1 MKNILTKFIVEPSK
15 NLLNMDLENELKIC
29 NHLSNKERNNDSNGN
44 ILSLLKNELR
54 YSLNDEEDK
63 LIKKAISKILIRYST
78 FFNEPASTKFHGA
91 YKGGLIDHSLAVY
104 LAAIRTSIHYGIQAS
119 EVNPIACLFHDIC
132 KVGKYKLI
140 KDNKSDDGFKYV
152 YNNEYNGIEHGA
164 ESLRR
169 LLNIEGVGELIPEPW
184 QIAIAYHMGVFGVSN
199 IEMQNFSTMS
209 ERYPEVL
216 LLHHSDMI
224 ATKIYDL

>member
-1 MKNILTKFIVEPSK
+1 MKNILTKFVDESSK
-15 NLLNMDLENELKIC
+15 KLLMNNELKIY
-29 NHLSNKERNNDSNGN
+29 NHLSNEERNNDSNGK
-44 ILSLLKNELR
+44 ILSLLKDELL
-54 YSLNDEEDK
+54 YSLHDEEDK

-78 FFNEPASTKFHGA
+78 FFDEPASTKFHGA

-104 LAAIRTSIHYGIQAS
+104 LAAIRISIYYGIQAS
-119 EVNPIACLFHDIC
+119 KVNPIACLFHDIC

-140 KDNKSDDGFKYV
+140 KDDKKGDNLFKYI
-152 YNNEYNGIEHGA
+152 YNNECNGIEHCA

-169 LLNIEGVGELIPEPW
+169 LLNVEGVGELIPEPW

-199 IEMQNFSTMS
+199 TEMQNFSTMS

-216 LLHHSDMI
+216 LLHHADMI

>member
-1 MKNILTKFIVEPSK
+1 MKNIFTKFVDESSK
-15 NLLNMDLENELKIC
+15 KLLTNDELKIY
-29 NHLSNKERNNDSNGN
+29 NHLSDKERNNDSNSK
-44 ILSLLKNELR
+44 ILSLLKDELL

-104 LAAIRTSIHYGIQAS
+104 LAAIRTSIYYGIQVS

-140 KDNKSDDGFKYV
+140 KDDKKGDNSFKYI

-169 LLNIEGVGELIPEPW
+169 LLNIEGVSELIPEPW

-199 IEMQNFSTMS
+199 TEMQNFSTMS

-216 LLHHSDMI
+216 LLHHADMI

>member
-1 MKNILTKFIVEPSK
+1 MKNILTKFIDEPSK
-15 NLLNMDLENELKIC
+15 KLLIQNELKIY
-29 NHLSNKERNNDSNGN
+29 NYLSNEERNNNSNDK
-44 ILSLLKNELR
+44 ILSLLKDELL

-63 LIKKAISKILIRYST
+63 LIKRAICKILIKYST

-91 YKGGLIDHSLAVY
+91 YKGGLVDHSLAVY
-104 LAAIRTSIHYGIQAS
+104 LAAIRTSNYYGINPS
-119 EVNPIACLFHDIC
+119 DVNPIACLFHDIC
-132 KVGKYKLI
+132 KVGRYKLV
-140 KDNKSDDGFKYV
+140 KDNKSDDGFKYI
-152 YNNEYNGIEHGA
+152 YNNDYNGIEHGA
-164 ESLRR
+164 ESLRH

-199 IEMQNFSTMS
+199 TEMQNFSTMS

-224 ATKIYDL
+224 ATKIYGL

>member
-1 MKNILTKFIVEPSK
+1 MKNILTKFVDESSE
-15 NLLNMDLENELKIC
+15 NLLSYNESKIY
-29 NHLSNKERNNDSNGN
+29 NHLSNEERNNDSNGK
-44 ILSLLKNELR
+44 ILSLLKDELL
-54 YSLNDEEDK
+54 YSLNDEKDK
-63 LIKKAISKILIRYST
+63 SIKRAVTKILIKYPT

-104 LAAIRTSIHYGIQAS
+104 LAAIKTSIHYGIQAS

-140 KDNKSDDGFKYV
+140 KDNKIDNGFKYV

-169 LLNIEGVGELIPEPW
+169 LLNIEGIGELIPESW

-199 IEMQNFSTMS
+199 TEMQNFSTMS

-216 LLHHSDMI
+216 LLHHADMI
-224 ATKIYDL
+224 ATKIYGL

>member
-1 MKNILTKFIVEPSK
+1 MKNILQSK
-15 NLLNMDLENELKIC
+15 DGRSEELLMRNELKIC
-29 NHLSNKERNNDSNGN
+29 NHLSNEERNNDSNGK
-44 ILSLLKNELR
+44 ILSLLKDELL
-54 YSLNDEEDK
+54 YSLHDEEDK

-78 FFNEPASTKFHGA
+78 FFDEPASTKFHGA

-104 LAAIRTSIHYGIQAS
+104 LAAIRISIYYGIQAS
-119 EVNPIACLFHDIC
+119 EVNQIACLFHDIC

-140 KDNKSDDGFKYV
+140 KDDKKGDNLFKYI
-152 YNNEYNGIEHGA
+152 YNNECNGIEHGA

-169 LLNIEGVGELIPEPW
+169 LLNIEGVGELIPESW
-184 QIAIAYHMGVFGVSN
+184 QIAIAYHMGVFGVSST
-199 IEMQNFSTMS
+199 EMQNFSTMS

-216 LLHHSDMI
+216 LLHHADMI

>member
-1 MKNILTKFIVEPSK
+1 MKNVLTKFVDESSK
-15 NLLNMDLENELKIC
+15 KLLMNNEMKIY
-29 NHLSNKERNNDSNGN
+29 NHLSNEERNNDSNGK
-44 ILSLLKNELR
+44 ILSLLKDELL
-54 YSLNDEEDK
+54 YSLSDEEDK

-104 LAAIRTSIHYGIQAS
+104 LAAIRTSIYYGIQAS

-140 KDNKSDDGFKYV
+140 KDDKKGDNSFKYI
-152 YNNEYNGIEHGA
+152 YNNECNGIEHGA

-199 IEMQNFSTMS
+199 TEMQNFSTMS

-216 LLHHSDMI
+216 LLHHADMI

>member
-1 MKNILTKFIVEPSK
+1 MKNILTKFIDEPSK
-15 NLLNMDLENELKIC
+15 NLLIQNELKIY
-29 NHLSNKERNNDSNGN
+29 NHLSNEERNNNSNDK
-44 ILSLLKNELR
+44 ILSLLKDELL
-54 YSLNDEEDK
+54 YSLNGEEDK
-63 LIKKAISKILIRYST
+63 SIKRAICKILIKYST

-91 YKGGLIDHSLAVY
+91 YRGGLVDHSLAVY
-104 LAAIRTSIHYGIQAS
+104 LAAIRTSNYYGINPS
-119 EVNPIACLFHDIC
+119 DVNPIACLFHDIC

-140 KDNKSDDGFKYV
+140 KDNKSDDGFKYI
-152 YNNEYNGIEHGA
+152 YNNDYNGIEHGA

-169 LLNIEGVGELIPEPW
+169 LLNIEGVGELIPESW

-199 IEMQNFSTMS
+199 TELQNFSTMS

-224 ATKIYDL
+224 ATKIYGL

>member
-1 MKNILTKFIVEPSK
+1 MKNVLTKFVDESSK
-15 NLLNMDLENELKIC
+15 KLLMNDEMKIY
-29 NHLSNKERNNDSNGN
+29 NHLSNEERNNDSNGK
-44 ILSLLKNELR
+44 ILSLLKDELL
-54 YSLNDEEDK
+54 YSLSDEEDK

-104 LAAIRTSIHYGIQAS
+104 LAAIRTSIYYGIQAS

-140 KDNKSDDGFKYV
+140 KDDKKGDNSFKYI
-152 YNNEYNGIEHGA
+152 YNNECNGIEHGA

-199 IEMQNFSTMS
+199 TEMQNFSTMS

-216 LLHHSDMI
+216 LLHHADMI

>member
-1 MKNILTKFIVEPSK
+1 MKNILTKFIDEPSK
-15 NLLNMDLENELKIC
+15 NLLIQNELKIY
-29 NHLSNKERNNDSNGN
+29 NHSSNEERNNNSNDK
-44 ILSLLKNELR
+44 ILSLLKNELI
-54 YSLNDEEDK
+54 YSLNNEEDK
-63 LIKKAISKILIRYST
+63 LIKRAIYKILIKYST

-91 YKGGLIDHSLAVY
+91 YKGGLVDHSLAVY
-104 LAAIRTSIHYGIQAS
+104 LAAIRTSIYYGIQVS

-140 KDNKSDDGFKYV
+140 KDDKKGDNSFKYI

-169 LLNIEGVGELIPEPW
+169 LLNIEGVGELISESW
-184 QIAIAYHMGVFGVSN
+184 QIAIAYHMGVFGVSST
-199 IEMQNFSTMS
+199 EMQNFSTMS

-216 LLHHSDMI
+216 LLHHADMI

>member
-1 MKNILTKFIVEPSK
+1 MKNILQSK
-15 NLLNMDLENELKIC
+15 DGRSEELLTINELKIYQ
-29 NHLSNKERNNDSNGN
+29 HLSNEERNNDSNDK
-44 ILSLLKNELR
+44 ILSLLKDELL

-104 LAAIRTSIHYGIQAS
+104 LAAIRTSIYYGIQAS

-140 KDNKSDDGFKYV
+140 KDDKKGDNSFKYI
-152 YNNEYNGIEHGA
+152 YNNECNGIEHGA

-199 IEMQNFSTMS
+199 TEMQNFSTMS

-216 LLHHSDMI
+216 LLHHADMI
-224 ATKIYDL
+224 ATKIYNL

>member
-1 MKNILTKFIVEPSK
+1 MKNILQSEDGLSEE
-15 NLLNMDLENELKIC
+15 LLTRNKLKIC
-29 NHLSNKERNNDSNGN
+29 QHLSNEERNNDSNGK
-44 ILSLLKNELR
+44 ILSLLKDELL

-63 LIKKAISKILIRYST
+63 SIKRAVSKILIKYPS

-91 YKGGLIDHSLAVY
+91 YKGGLVDHSLAVY
-104 LAAIRTSIHYGIQAS
+104 LAAIKTSINYGIQAS

-140 KDNKSDDGFKYV
+140 KENKNDILLKYV

-169 LLNIEGVGELIPEPW
+169 LLNIESVGKLIPEPW

-199 IEMQNFSTMS
+199 TEMQNFSTMS

-216 LLHHSDMI
+216 LLHHADMI
-224 ATKIYDL
+224 ATKIYGL

>member
-1 MKNILTKFIVEPSK
+1 MKNILIKSVDESSK
-15 NLLNMDLENELKIC
+15 NLLINNELKIC
-29 NHLSNKERNNDSNGN
+29 DHLSNEERNNDSNGK
-44 ILSLLKNELR
+44 ILSLLKDELL
-54 YSLNDEEDK
+54 YSLNDEEHK
-63 LIKKAISKILIRYST
+63 LIKRAISKILIKYST

-91 YKGGLIDHSLAVY
+91 YRGGLIDHSLAVY

-140 KDNKSDDGFKYV
+140 KDDKKGDNSFKYV

-184 QIAIAYHMGVFGVSN
+184 QIAIAYHMGVFGVSST
-199 IEMQNFSTMS
+199 EMQNFSTMS

-216 LLHHSDMI
+216 LLHHADMI

>member
-1 MKNILTKFIVEPSK
+1 MKNIFTKFVDESSK
-15 NLLNMDLENELKIC
+15 KLLMNDELKIC
-29 NHLSNKERNNDSNGN
+29 NHLSDKERNNDSNSK
-44 ILSLLKNELR
+44 ILSLLKDELL

-104 LAAIRTSIHYGIQAS
+104 LAAIRTSIYYGIQVS

-140 KDNKSDDGFKYV
+140 KDDKKGDDSFKYI

-169 LLNIEGVGELIPEPW
+169 LLNIEGVSELIPEPW

-199 IEMQNFSTMS
+199 TEMQNFSTMS

-216 LLHHSDMI
+216 LLHHADMI

>member
-1 MKNILTKFIVEPSK
+1 MKNILQPKDGPSEG
-15 NLLNMDLENELKIC
+15 LLSRNEMKIC
-29 NHLSNKERNNDSNGN
+29 QHLLNKERNDDSNGKL
-44 ILSLLKNELR
+44 LSLLKDDLL

-63 LIKKAISKILIRYST
+63 LIKKTISKILIKYST
-78 FFNEPASTKFHGA
+78 FFNEPASTKYHGA

-104 LAAIRTSIHYGIQAS
+104 LAAIRTSFRYGIKAS

-140 KDNKSDDGFKYV
+140 KDNKDDDGFVFKYV

-169 LLNIEGVGELIPEPW
+169 LLNVEGVSELISEPW

-199 IEMQNFSTMS
+199 TEMQNFSTMS

-216 LLHHSDMI
+216 LLHHADMI